1 MFAASSLTEAFTKL
15 ADTYQAAHPGWTVR
29 LNFAGSDQL
38 AAQIEQGVPADVFA
52 AASPKYP
59 EELQGK
65 NLLGD
70 TTNFATNTLVVVV
83 PAANPAGITT
93 VNDLKQGRQA
103 RRRRPGRAARRL
115 HRDRARRTSGSPSPT
130 STS

>member
-1 MFAASSLTEAFTKL
+1 MK
-15 ADTYQAAHPGWTVR
+15 

-38 AAQIEQGVPADVFA
+38 AAQIEQGVPADVYA

-70 TTNFATNTLVVVV
+70 TTNFATNSLVVSC
-83 PAANPAGITT
+83 
-93 VNDLKQGRQA
+93 
-103 RRRRPGRAARRL
+103 RPPT
-115 HRDRARRTSGSPSPT
+115 RRTSRPST
-130 STS
+130 T